1 MVYLILIITF
11 LTAQTLTI
19 TSFPSGPTYVKLGKN
34 LTLDVI
40 YNYTGSD
47 GVSVDW
53 SKGGNILV
61 RKTAN
66 GEITSTNNRCFFKGE
81 ASLVVTNTEPN
92 DKEHLKSYYQLQMFF
107 VFRRQEVSSLLLQVR
122 FFCALMHACNG
133 FK

>member
-1 MVYLILIITF
+1 M
-11 LTAQTLTI
+11 
-19 TSFPSGPTYVKLGKN
+19 KLGKN

-61 RKTAN
+61 RKSAN

-92 DKEHLKSYYQLQMFF
+92 DNGTFKILLSAAD
-107 VFRRQEVSSLLLQVR
+107 VFRVQETRSLIVIVAGT
-122 FFCALMHACNG
+122 FFLCPDARMQWI
-133 FK
+133 

>member
-1 MVYLILIITF
+1 M
-11 LTAQTLTI
+11 
-19 TSFPSGPTYVKLGKN
+19 YVKLGKN
-34 LTLDVI
+34 LTLDVT

-92 DKEHLKSYYQLQMFF
+92 DNGTFKILLSAED
-107 VFRRQEVSSLLLQVR
+107 VFRVQETRSLIVIVAGT
-122 FFCALMHACNG
+122 FFLCPDARMQWI
-133 FK
+133 